1 MPFGNTSPIKVA
13 LGPQKPRSLNF
24 QARPNT
30 YNSMWLPVRT
40 HRVIKMAP
48 AIAIVMKAMR
58 RPAPSASQPGSH
70 GPKKPTMPHH
80 T

>member
-1 MPFGNTSPIKVA
+1 MRVGNTSAVKVV
-13 LGPQKPRSLNF
+13 LGPQKPRNPKP

-30 YNSMWLPVRT
+30 HNSMWLSVRT

-48 AIAIVMKAMR
+48 WISIAMKAMR
-58 RPAPSASQPGSH
+58 RPILSASQPASDR
-70 GPKKPTMPHH
+70 PKKPTMPHH